1 MRPGRP
7 SWHGVRV
14 ADPASARTRRLLL
27 VAAAF
32 AAALA
37 WMAPESS
44 AATCPKQT
52 FLSFGR
58 YAYVAQE
65 LPASAGIKAGGT
77 LGSGSLDE
85 PTSADG
91 CKRRRESVSVRRAG
105 GIESRVAVMAFG
117 LRNIFVLGSRCD
129 GFEGDE
135 HWRCLLEPVVFDSR
149 RYTGVRYP
157 RTPGP
162 RRTVAH
168 GPQLG
173 PAESGGN
180 AVTVTRI
187 PRVPASV
194 AIAVAGRPNDAYVV
208 SGVCPYES
216 FENESAR
223 DDLRRCLGSPVW
235 FVFDPPGA
243 VAGDRVVGVADRPL
257 PPQLTGATVSLVR
270 LAVASDSVPRNR
282 AGSVPVG
289 RVRPELRLTV
299 PDLRA
304 GLYEAVVSCP
314 GCAASYGGKTLF
326 PAGSLLVGEPTEGST
341 GVEAVSIGLAAG
353 TLVLAVASVVVWRR
367 GRRRRAT
374 EGGSGGS

>member
-1 MRPGRP
+1 
-7 SWHGVRV
+7 
-14 ADPASARTRRLLL
+14 
-27 VAAAF
+27 VAAAAV

-37 WMAPESS
+37 WIAPESK

-52 FLSFGR
+52 FLSFGG

-65 LPASAGIKAGGT
+65 LPPSAGIQAGAA

-91 CKRRRESVSVRRAG
+91 CKRRRESVSVRKAG
-105 GIESRVAVMAFG
+105 GIESRVAVMALGF
-117 LRNIFVLGSRCD
+117 RNIFVLGSRCD

-135 HWRCLLEPVVFDSR
+135 HWRCLLEPLVFQGQ

-162 RRTVAH
+162 QRTVAAH
-168 GPQLG
+168 GRSLG
-173 PAESGGN
+173 RAEAGGS
-180 AVTVTRI
+180 AVTVIRI
-187 PRVPASV
+187 PRVPAAV
-194 AIAVAGRPNDAYVV
+194 AVAVAGRPNDAYVA

-216 FENESAR
+216 FENDRSR
-223 DDLRRCLGSPVW
+223 DDLRRCLESPVW
-235 FVFDPPGA
+235 FAFDPPGA
-243 VAGDRVVGVADRPL
+243 VAGDQIAGVADRPL
-257 PPQLTGATVSLVR
+257 PPQLDGATVSLVR
-270 LAVASDSVPRNR
+270 LAVATDSVPTNR
-282 AGSVPVG
+282 ADSVPVG
-289 RVRPELRLTV
+289 RVRSTLRLTV
-299 PDLRA
+299 PDLPA

-314 GCAASYGGKTLF
+314 GCADAYGGKTVF
-326 PAGSLLVGEPTEGST
+326 PAGSFLVGEPTEGSS

-374 EGGSGGS
+374 ERESGGS

>member
-1 MRPGRP
+1 MR
-7 SWHGVRV
+7 WF
-14 ADPASARTRRLLL
+14 LLL
-27 VAAAF
+27 AA

-37 WMAPESS
+37 WMAPEAS

-52 FLSFGR
+52 FLSFGG

-65 LPASAGIKAGGT
+65 LPASAGIKAGAK
-77 LGSGSLDE
+77 LGNGSLDE

-117 LRNIFVLGSRCD
+117 FRNIFVLGSRCD

-135 HWRCLLEPVVFDSR
+135 HWRCLLEPVLFEGR

-157 RTPGP
+157 LAPGP
-162 RRTVAH
+162 RGTVPH
-168 GPQLG
+168 GRPLG
-173 PAESGGN
+173 RAESGGN
-180 AVTVTRI
+180 VVAVAGI

-194 AIAVAGRPNDAYVV
+194 AIAVAGRPNDAYVAA
-208 SGVCPYES
+208 GVCPYES
-216 FENESAR
+216 FENDRSR
-223 DDLRRCLGSPVW
+223 DDLRRCLESPVW
-235 FVFDPPGA
+235 FAFDPPGA
-243 VAGDRVVGVADRPL
+243 VAGDPIVGVADRPL
-257 PPQLTGATVSLVR
+257 PPELEGATVSLVR
-270 LAVASDSVPRNR
+270 LAVATDSVPKKR
-282 AGSVPVG
+282 AGSVSVG
-289 RVRPELRLTV
+289 RVRPQLRLTV

-314 GCAASYGGKTLF
+314 RCGPSFGGKTVF
-326 PAGSLLVGEPTEGST
+326 AAGSFLVGEPTEGSS

-367 GRRRRAT
+367 GRRRRAI
-374 EGGSGGS
+374 EPESGGS

>member
-1 MRPGRP
+1 
-7 SWHGVRV
+7 
-14 ADPASARTRRLLL
+14 
-27 VAAAF
+27 VAAAAV

-37 WMAPESS
+37 WMPEAS

-52 FLSFGR
+52 FLSFGP
-58 YAYVAQE
+58 YAYVAQA
-65 LPASAGIKAGGT
+65 LPASAGIKAGAT
-77 LGSGSLDE
+77 LGNGSLDE

-91 CKRRRESVSVRRAG
+91 CKRRRESVSVRKAG

-117 LRNIFVLGSRCD
+117 FRNIFVLGSRCD

-135 HWRCLLEPVVFDSR
+135 QWRCLLQPVVFEGR

-162 RRTVAH
+162 RGTVAH
-168 GPQLG
+168 GRRLG
-173 PAESGGN
+173 RAGSGGN
-180 AVTVTRI
+180 AVTVARI
-187 PRVPASV
+187 PRVSASV
-194 AIAVAGRPNDAYVV
+194 AIAVAGRPNDAYVA

-223 DDLRRCLGSPVW
+223 DDLRRCLESPVW

-243 VAGDRVVGVADRPL
+243 AAGDRIVGVADRPL
-257 PPQLTGATVSLVR
+257 PPELEGATVSLVR
-270 LAVASDSVPRNR
+270 LQAATDAVPKNR

-289 RVRPELRLTV
+289 PVRAKLRLIV

-314 GCAASYGGKTLF
+314 GCAASPGGKTVF
-326 PAGSLLVGEPTEGST
+326 AAGSFLVGEPTEGST

-374 EGGSGGS
+374 QGESGGS

>member
-1 MRPGRP
+1 
-7 SWHGVRV
+7 
-14 ADPASARTRRLLL
+14 
-27 VAAAF
+27 VAAAAV

-37 WMAPESS
+37 WMAPESK

-52 FLSFGR
+52 FLSFGG

-65 LPASAGIKAGGT
+65 LPASAGIQAGAT

-91 CKRRRESVSVRRAG
+91 CKRRRESVSVRKAG
-105 GIESRVAVMAFG
+105 GIESRVAVIALGF
-117 LRNIFVLGSRCD
+117 RNIFVLGSRCE

-135 HWRCLLEPVVFDSR
+135 HWRCLLEPLVFQGR

-162 RRTVAH
+162 QRTVAAH
-168 GPQLG
+168 GRSLG
-173 PAESGGN
+173 RAEAGGS
-180 AVTVTRI
+180 AVTVVRI
-187 PRVPASV
+187 PRVPAAV
-194 AIAVAGRPNDAYVV
+194 AVAVAGRPNDAYIA

-216 FENESAR
+216 FENDRSR
-223 DDLRRCLGSPVW
+223 DDLRRCLESPVW
-235 FVFDPPGA
+235 FAFDPPGA
-243 VAGDRVVGVADRPL
+243 VAADQIVGVADRPL
-257 PPQLTGATVSLVR
+257 PPQLDGATVSLVR
-270 LAVASDSVPRNR
+270 LTVATDSVPTNR
-282 AGSVPVG
+282 ADSVPVG
-289 RVRPELRLTV
+289 RVRSTLRLTV

-314 GCAASYGGKTLF
+314 GCADAYGGKTVF
-326 PAGSLLVGEPTEGST
+326 PAGSFLVGEPTEGSS
-341 GVEAVSIGLAAG
+341 GVEGVSIGLAAG

-374 EGGSGGS
+374 ERESGGS

>member
-1 MRPGRP
+1 
-7 SWHGVRV
+7 
-14 ADPASARTRRLLL
+14 
-27 VAAAF
+27 VAAAAV

-37 WMAPESS
+37 WMAPESN

-52 FLSFGR
+52 FLSFGG
-58 YAYVAQE
+58 YAYVAQP
-65 LPASAGIKAGGT
+65 LPASAAIKAGAT
-77 LGSGSLDE
+77 LGNGSLDE

-91 CKRRRESVSVRRAG
+91 CKRRRESVSVRKAG

-117 LRNIFVLGSRCD
+117 FRNIFVLGSRCD

-135 HWRCLLEPVVFDSR
+135 HWRCLLQPVVFDGR

-157 RTPGP
+157 LSPGP
-162 RRTVAH
+162 RRSVAH
-168 GPQLG
+168 GRRLG
-173 PAESGGN
+173 QAESGGT
-180 AVTVTRI
+180 AVTVARI

-194 AIAVAGRPNDAYVV
+194 AIAVAGRPNDAYVA

-216 FENESAR
+216 FDNASVR
-223 DDLRRCLGSPVW
+223 DDLRRCLESPVW
-235 FVFDPPGA
+235 YAFDPPGA
-243 VAGDRVVGVADRPL
+243 TVGDRIVGLADRQL
-257 PPQLTGATVSLVR
+257 PPQLEGATVSLVR
-270 LAVASDSVPRNR
+270 LAVATDSVPKNR

-289 RVRPELRLTV
+289 RVRPRLRLTV

-304 GLYEAVVSCP
+304 GLYEAVVSCSR
-314 GCAASYGGKTLF
+314 CAAAYGGKTVF
-326 PAGSLLVGEPTEGST
+326 PAGSFLVGEPTEGST

-374 EGGSGGS
+374 ERESAGS

>member
-1 MRPGRP
+1 
-7 SWHGVRV
+7 
-14 ADPASARTRRLLL
+14 
-27 VAAAF
+27 
-32 AAALA
+32 
-37 WMAPESS
+37 MAPASS
-44 AATCPKQT
+44 AATCPTQT

-58 YAYVAQE
+58 YAYVAQA
-65 LPASAGIKAGGT
+65 LPASAGIKAGAT
-77 LGSGSLDE
+77 LGTGSLDE

-91 CKRRRESVSVRRAG
+91 CKRRRESVSVRKAD

-135 HWRCLLEPVVFDSR
+135 HWRCLLQPVVFEGR

-162 RRTVAH
+162 QRTVAH
-168 GPQLG
+168 GRPLG
-173 PAESGGN
+173 RAEAGGSS
-180 AVTVTRI
+180 VTVVRI

-194 AIAVAGRPNDAYVV
+194 AVAVQGRPSDAYVA

-216 FENESAR
+216 FENASPR
-223 DDLRRCLGSPVW
+223 DDLRRCLESPVW
-235 FVFDPPGA
+235 YAFDPPGA
-243 VAGDRVVGVADRPL
+243 AAGDRILGVADRPP
-257 PPQLTGATVSLVR
+257 PPQLSGATVSLVR
-270 LAVASDSVPRNR
+270 LPTATDAVPKNR

-289 RVRPELRLTV
+289 RVRPMLRLTV

-314 GCAASYGGKTLF
+314 RCATAYGGKTVF
-326 PAGSLLVGEPTEGST
+326 PAGSFLVGEPTEGSS

-353 TLVLAVASVVVWRR
+353 TLVLAAASVVVWRR

-374 EGGSGGS
+374 ERESGGS